1 MRLETRQ
8 NSNVLLDMSYRVK
21 RITGSS
27 NLIRKVV
34 DSSLVQARVFSEL
47 IVIHGSFS
55 FGFSNLFFLPGYV
68 VVS

>member
-1 MRLETRQ
+1 MQLEMRQ

-21 RITGSS
+21 GITGSS

-47 IVIHGSFS
+47 IIIHGSFNFGSSNYS
-55 FGFSNLFFLPGYV
+55 FYQV
-68 VVS
+68 T

>member
-1 MRLETRQ
+1 MQLEMRQ

-55 FGFSNLFFLPGYV
+55 FGFSNCSFYQV
-68 VVS
+68 M